1 MRARVSLPLRLAAAG
16 LVSAA
21 LSSAGHAAND
31 KPHNLILFVPD
42 GLRALKVTPDT
53 APAMAALRDAGVNF
67 KNPHSLFPTFT
78 MPNSSGMATG
88 HYLGD
93 TGIYSNTIYSG
104 YPVGVAHGTMTP
116 FLENDPVLGDV
127 DDHFGGNYLNEET
140 ILATARRQ
148 GFSTAAIGKLGP
160 TLMFDHT
167 ERSGAKTI
175 VIDDQTGAESK
186 DGKALGIPLSE
197 EVRAA
202 LTAATLPLKAP
213 GRGSQPGENGNA
225 GNFEKPGATKANV
238 AQQKFFTDAVTK
250 AVLPMFKAR
259 NKPFVLV
266 LWSRDP
272 DGTQHN
278 QGDSLGQLTP
288 GINGPT
294 SLAAIRNADDNLAQL
309 RQALK
314 DLGLEDSTNIIV
326 SADHG
331 FSTISKESTT
341 SHAAKG
347 EYKDVPKGQ
356 LPPGFLA
363 VDLAKALDLPLNDPD
378 NNNAPVAANA
388 YPHLGNGLLGKDA
401 AHPDAIVAANG
412 GSDLIYLSGK
422 NKTKNKAL
430 ARKIVTAL
438 MQQDYVSGLFVHDE
452 LGRIPG
458 TLPLSAINLKG
469 SGATP
474 HPAIVVNFRSYATD
488 CGEPLVCSV
497 EVADSR
503 LQQGQGMHGNFS
515 RADTMN
521 FMAAIGPD
529 FKTGYVDAL
538 PASNADV
545 GQTIA
550 QILGLR
556 ATAIG
561 GLTGRVLSEAM
572 PNGITPKV
580 AASRMISKPGD
591 NGLRTVLQY
600 QRVSGQRYFD
610 VAGFPGRTLGL
621 DPIDTADKS
630 DRKHANAAR

>member
-1 MRARVSLPLRLAAAG
+1 MRARVSLPLSLAIAG
-16 LVSAA
+16 LLSA
-21 LSSAGHAAND
+21 LSSASHAANAT
-31 KPHNLILFVPD
+31 PHNLILFVPD
-42 GLRALKVTPDT
+42 GLRALKVTPET

-93 TGIYSNTIYSG
+93 TGVYSNTIYSG
-104 YPVGVAHGTMTP
+104 YPVGAAHGSMTP
-116 FLENDPVLGDV
+116 FLENDPILGDV

-140 ILATARRQ
+140 ILAAARRA
-148 GFSTAAIGKLGP
+148 GFSTASIGKLGP

-167 ERSGAKTI
+167 ERSGTKTI
-175 VIDDQTGAESK
+175 LIDDQTGASK
-186 DGKALGIPLSE
+186 DGKDLGIPLSE
-197 EVRAA
+197 ETKKALEAA
-202 LTAATLPLKAP
+202 NMPLKTP
-213 GRGSQPGENGNA
+213 SRGENGKA
-225 GNFEKPGATKANV
+225 GNFEKPGTTVANID
-238 AQQKFFTDAVTK
+238 QQQYFTDVVTK
-250 AVLPMFKAR
+250 AVLPLFKAR

-288 GINGPT
+288 GINGPS
-294 SLAAIRNADDNLAQL
+294 SLAAIRNADNNLAQL

-314 DLGLEDSTNIIV
+314 ELGLEDRTNVVV

-331 FSTISKESTT
+331 FSTISKESK
-341 SHAAKG
+341 SSNAASG
-347 EYKDVPKGQ
+347 DYKDVPKGQ
-356 LPPGFLA
+356 LPPGFVAL
-363 VDLAKALDLPLNDPD
+363 DLARALDLPLNDPD
-378 NNNAPVAANA
+378 NKNELVAAGT
-388 YPHLGNGLLGKDA
+388 YPRLGNGLIGKDA
-401 AHPDAIVAANG
+401 AKPEVIVAANG
-412 GSDLIYLSGK
+412 GSDLVYIPGTGK
-422 NKTKNKAL
+422 KGKKPNKVL

-469 SGATP
+469 AGVTP
-474 HPAIVVNFRSYATD
+474 HPAIVINFRSYATD
-488 CGEPLVCSV
+488 CGEPLLCAVTVS
-497 EVADSR
+497 DTR

-529 FKTGYVDAL
+529 FKTGYVDTL
-538 PASNADV
+538 PVSNADV
-545 GQTIA
+545 GMTIA

-556 ATAIG
+556 STANG
-561 GLTGRVLSEAM
+561 GLMGRVVSEAI
-572 PNGITPKV
+572 PNGITPKAAV
-580 AASRMISKPGD
+580 ASRLISKPGD
-591 NGLRTVLQY
+591 NGLRTVVQY
-600 QRVSGQRYFD
+600 QRVLGQRYFD

-621 DPIDTADKS
+621 DAADTASKS
-630 DRKHANAAR
+630 EKKHANATR

>member
-1 MRARVSLPLRLAAAG
+1 MRARVSLPLSLAI
-16 LVSAA
+16 AA
-21 LSSAGHAAND
+21 LTSVFSSASHAANAT
-31 KPHNLILFVPD
+31 PHNLILFVPD

-93 TGIYSNTIYSG
+93 TGVYSNTIYSG
-104 YPVGVAHGTMTP
+104 YPVDAAHGSMTP

-140 ILATARRQ
+140 ILAAARRA

-175 VIDDQTGAESK
+175 VIDDQTGASK
-186 DGKALGIPLSE
+186 DGKDLGIPLSDE
-197 EVRAA
+197 TRKALEAA
-202 LTAATLPLKAP
+202 NLPIKSP
-213 GRGSQPGENGNA
+213 SRGENGKA
-225 GNFEKPGATKANV
+225 GNSEKPGTTVANIE
-238 AQQKFFTDAVTK
+238 QQQFFTDVVTK

-294 SLAAIRNADDNLAQL
+294 SLAAIRNADSNLAQV

-314 DLGLEDSTNIIV
+314 DLGLESSTNIVV

-331 FSTISKESTT
+331 FSTISKESKT
-341 SHAAKG
+341 SAAAKG
-347 EYKDVPKGQ
+347 EYKDVPKDQ
-356 LPPGFLA
+356 LPPGFVAL
-363 VDLAKALDLPLNDPD
+363 DLAKALDLPLLDPD
-378 NNNAPVAANA
+378 SNNAPVAVNA
-388 YPHLGNGLLGKDA
+388 YPRLGNGLLGKDA
-401 AHPDAIVAANG
+401 THPAAIVAANG
-412 GSDLIYLSGK
+412 GSDLVYIPGIGTKGK
-422 NKTKNKAL
+422 KPNKVL
-430 ARKIVTAL
+430 ARKIVSAL
-438 MQQDYVSGLFVHDE
+438 LKQDYISGLFVHDE

-469 SGATP
+469 AGITP
-474 HPAIVVNFRSYATD
+474 HPAIVINFRSYATD
-488 CGEPLVCSV
+488 CGDPLLCGVTVC
-497 EVADSR
+497 DTR

-529 FKTGYVDAL
+529 FKTGYVDTL

-545 GQTIA
+545 GMTIA

-556 ATAIG
+556 STANG
-561 GLTGRVLSEAM
+561 GLMGRVLSEAI
-572 PNGITPKV
+572 PNGITPK
-580 AASRMISKPGD
+580 AAVTSRLISKPD
-591 NGLRTVLQY
+591 ENGLRTVVQY
-600 QRVSGQRYFD
+600 QHVLGQRYFD

-621 DPIDTADKS
+621 DPVDTADKS
-630 DRKHANAAR
+630 DKKHANAMR

>member
-1 MRARVSLPLRLAAAG
+1 MRARVSLPLRLAVAG
-16 LVSAA
+16 LLSA
-21 LSSAGHAAND
+21 LSSASHAANAT
-31 KPHNLILFVPD
+31 PHNLILFVPD
-42 GLRALKVTPDT
+42 GLRALKVTPET

-93 TGIYSNTIYSG
+93 TGVYSNTIYSG
-104 YPVGVAHGTMTP
+104 YPVGAAHGSMTP

-140 ILATARRQ
+140 ILAAARRT
-148 GFSTAAIGKLGP
+148 GFSTAAVGKLGP

-167 ERSGAKTI
+167 ERSGTKTI
-175 VIDDQTGAESK
+175 VIDDQTGASK
-186 DGKALGIPLSE
+186 DGKDLGIPLSDE
-197 EVRAA
+197 IKKALEAA
-202 LTAATLPLKAP
+202 NLPVKTP
-213 GRGSQPGENGNA
+213 TRGENGKA
-225 GNFEKPGATKANV
+225 GNSDKPGTTVANID
-238 AQQKFFTDAVTK
+238 QQQYFTDVVTK

-278 QGDSLGQLTP
+278 QGDSLGKLTP

-294 SLAAIRNADDNLAQL
+294 SLAAIKNADNNLAQL

-314 DLGLEDSTNIIV
+314 DLGLEDSTNIVV

-341 SHAAKG
+341 SSAAKG

-356 LPPGFLA
+356 LPPGFVAL
-363 VDLAKALDLPLNDPD
+363 DLAKALDLPLNDPD
-378 NNNAPVAANA
+378 NKNQPVAANT
-388 YPHLGNGLLGKDA
+388 YPHLGNGLIGKNPA
-401 AHPDAIVAANG
+401 KPDVIVAANG
-412 GSDLIYLSGK
+412 GSDLVYIPGTGK
-422 NKTKNKAL
+422 KGKKPNKAL
-430 ARKIVTAL
+430 ARKIVAAL
-438 MQQDYVSGLFVHDE
+438 LKQDYVSGLFVHDE

-469 SGATP
+469 AGATP
-474 HPAIVVNFRSYATD
+474 HPAIVINFRSYATD
-488 CGEPLVCSV
+488 CEDPLLCSV
-497 EVADSR
+497 TVSDTR

-529 FKTGYVDAL
+529 FKSGYVDTL

-545 GQTIA
+545 GMTIA

-556 ATAIG
+556 STANG
-561 GLTGRVLSEAM
+561 GLMGRVLSEAI
-572 PNGITPKV
+572 PNGITPK
-580 AASRMISKPGD
+580 AAVTSRLISKPSD
-591 NGLRTVLQY
+591 NGLQTVVQY
-600 QRVSGQRYFD
+600 QRVLGQRYFD

-621 DPIDTADKS
+621 DPIDTANRS
-630 DRKHANAAR
+630 DRKHANATR